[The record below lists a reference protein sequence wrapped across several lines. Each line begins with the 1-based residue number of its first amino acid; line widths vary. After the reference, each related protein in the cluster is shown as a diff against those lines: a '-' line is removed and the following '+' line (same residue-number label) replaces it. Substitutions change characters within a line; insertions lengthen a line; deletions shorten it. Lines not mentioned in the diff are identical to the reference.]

1 VRRSALHVRIDKR
14 RGAFRLEAEFAVPSP
29 GVVALFGRSGCGKTT
44 LSHVI
49 AGLLEP
55 DSGRIELDGRVL
67 LDTAA
72 GTVVPAERREIGY
85 VFQDA
90 RLFPHLSVA
99 GNLAYADRRA
109 ERRAG
114 IDAARRARHPDRET
128 VVQLLA
134 LAPLLERRPYSL
146 SGGERQ
152 RVAIARAL
160 LSRPRLLLLDEP
172 LASLDAARREEVLP
186 YLEMLRDEIALPI
199 IYVSHQFDEVLRL
212 ATHVVLLDAGRI
224 LAQGDLGAIS
234 LLPELRAI
242 IGPDAVGAIFSAVV
256 LGSDADSGLLRVRI
270 GQGELQ
276 IRASDRD
283 STGRDE
289 TLRLQVLARDVIVA
303 REEPRAISVRNH
315 LRGVVTTVARDD
327 AETDLVSID
336 IGGPTLLA
344 RVTRA
349 ATRDLG
355 LRSGLPVWA
364 LIKSVTLRG
373 QPPPK
378 QPPGD
383 ASATGRAYPGA

>member
-1 VRRSALHVRIDKR
+1 VSERRSALHVRVDKR
-14 RGAFRLEAEFAVPSP
+14 RGAFRLEAEFALPTP
-29 GVVALFGRSGCGKTT
+29 GVIALFGRSGCGKTT

-72 GTVVPAERREIGY
+72 GTVIPAERREIGY

-99 GNLAYADRRA
+99 GNLAYAERRA

-114 IDAARRARHPDRET
+114 THAARRPRHPDRDT

-160 LSRPRLLLLDEP
+160 LSEPRLLLLDEP
-172 LASLDAARREEVLP
+172 LASLDVARREEVLP
-186 YLEMLRDEIALPI
+186 YLETLRDEIAVPI

-212 ATHVVLLDAGRI
+212 ATHIVLLDAGRI
-224 LAQGDLGAIS
+224 LAQGDLGAVS
-234 LLPELRAI
+234 LLPALRAI
-242 IGPDAVGAIFSAVV
+242 VGPDAVGAILSAVV

-270 GQGELQ
+270 GRGELQ
-276 IRASDRD
+276 IRAS
-283 STGRDE
+283 GRDTVGHHE
-289 TLRLQVLARDVIVA
+289 ILRLQVLARDVIVA
-303 REEPRAISVRNH
+303 LEEPRASSVRNH
-315 LRGVVTTVARDD
+315 LRGVVTVVAVDD
-327 AETDLVSID
+327 AETDLISID
-336 IGGPTLLA
+336 IGGATLLA
-344 RVTRA
+344 RVTRV
-349 ATRDLG
+349 ATRALG
-355 LRSGLPVWA
+355 LQAGVPVWA
-364 LIKSVTLRG
+364 LVKSVTLRG
-373 QPPPK
+373 RPPPK
-378 QPPGD
+378 QPLVESQ
-383 ASATGRAYPGA
+383 A